1 MMEIPEL
8 AARLERLQVSSLSDA
23 DKTLPVCDPAIH
35 AMLPDL
41 TLVGTAFT
49 VRSDGDLLGMIDA
62 IGRAEAGTVLVA
74 ATDGSPLAA
83 SGELFATEARRR
95 GVAGIVVDGWCR
107 DLRGL
112 RRVGLPVFARGST
125 PAAGPAAGPAVTQ
138 VPVRFGGVEVRP
150 GDIVFGDDDGL
161 LIAPRER
168 VEAALERAEEI
179 ERVEA
184 EVAAAMGRGRGLH
197 ELTNAAE
204 HLRAVA
210 AGEPS
215 TFRFQP

>member
-1 MMEIPEL
+1 MDEL
-8 AARLERLQVSSLSDA
+8 ISRLRQLQVSSLSDA
-23 DKTLPVCDPAIH
+23 DKTLPVCDPAIR
-35 AMLPDL
+35 AMLPDV

-49 VRSDGDLLGMIDA
+49 VRADGDLLGMIDA
-62 IGRAEAGTVLVA
+62 MGRAEPDRVLVV
-74 ATDGSPLAA
+74 ATDGRPLAA
-83 SGELFATEARRR
+83 SGELFATEGRRR
-95 GVAGIVVDGWCR
+95 GIAGIVVDGFCR

-112 RRVGLPVFARGST
+112 RRVGLPVFARGTT
-125 PAAGPAAGPAVTQ
+125 PAAGPALGPAVVQ
-138 VPVRFGGVEVRP
+138 EPVTFGGVEVQP
-150 GDIVFGDDDGL
+150 GDLVFGDDDGL
-161 LIAPRER
+161 LIAPPER
-168 VEAALERAEEI
+168 VAAALERAEEI

-184 EVAAAMGRGRGLH
+184 EVAAAMRDGRSLH

>member
-1 MMEIPEL
+1 MTEL
-8 AARLERLQVSSLSDA
+8 AELVARLGRLQVSSLSDA
-23 DKTLPVCDPAIH
+23 DKTLPVCDPGIG
-35 AMLPDL
+35 AMLPDV

-49 VRSDGDLLGMIDA
+49 VRSDGDLLGTIDA
-62 IGRAEAGTVLVA
+62 IGRAGPGTVLVI

-112 RRVGLPVFARGST
+112 RRLGLPVFARGTT
-125 PAAGPAAGPAVTQ
+125 PAAGGAAGPVAVQ
-138 VPVRFGGVEVRP
+138 DPVRFGGIDVRP
-150 GDIVFGDDDGL
+150 GDLVFGDDDGL
-161 LIAPRER
+161 LIAPPER
-168 VEAALERAEEI
+168 VEAALDRAEEI

-184 EVAAAMGRGRGLH
+184 EVAAAMGRGRSLH

>member
-1 MMEIPEL
+1 VTNEL
-8 AARLERLQVSSLSDA
+8 VTRLRRLQVSSLSDA
-23 DKTLPVCDPAIH
+23 DKTLPVCDPAIR
-35 AMLPDL
+35 AMLPDV

-49 VRSDGDLLGMIDA
+49 VRADGDLLGMIDA
-62 IGRAEAGTVLVA
+62 LGRAEPGTVLVA
-74 ATDGSPLAA
+74 ATDGRPLAA
-83 SGELFATEARRR
+83 AGELFATEGRRR
-95 GVAGIVVDGWCR
+95 GLAGIVVDGFCR

-112 RRVGLPVFARGST
+112 RRVGLPVFARGTT
-125 PAAGPAAGPAVTQ
+125 PAAGPAAGPVVAQ
-138 VPVRFGGVEVRP
+138 EPVRFGGIDVRP
-150 GDIVFGDDDGL
+150 GDLVFGDDDGL
-161 LIAPRER
+161 LIAPPDR
-168 VEAALERAEEI
+168 VAAAVDRAEEI

-184 EVAAAMGRGRGLH
+184 EVAAAMRGGRGLH

>member
-1 MMEIPEL
+1 MTVEL
-8 AARLERLQVSSLSDA
+8 IARLARLQVSSLSDA

-35 AMLPDL
+35 AMLPDV

-62 IGRAEAGTVLVA
+62 LGRAEPGKVLVV
-74 ATDGSPLAA
+74 ATDGRPLAS
-83 SGELFATEARRR
+83 SGELFATEASRR
-95 GVAGIVVDGWCR
+95 GLAGIVVDGWCR

-112 RRVGLPVFARGST
+112 RRVGLPVFARGTT
-125 PAAGPAAGPAVTQ
+125 PAAGPALGPVVVQ
-138 VPVRFGGVEVRP
+138 EPVMFGGVVVRP
-150 GDIVFGDDDGL
+150 GYVVFGDDDGL
-161 LIAPRER
+161 LIAPPDRI
-168 VEAALERAEEI
+168 EAALERAEEI

-184 EVAAAMGRGRGLH
+184 EVAAAMRDGRSLQ

>member
-1 MMEIPEL
+1 MELDDLI
-8 AARLERLQVSSLSDA
+8 ARLRQLQVSSLADA

-35 AMLPDL
+35 AMLPDV

-62 IGRAEAGTVLVA
+62 IGRAEPGTVLVA

-112 RRVGLPVFARGST
+112 RRVRLPVFARGTT
-125 PAAGPAAGPAVTQ
+125 PAAGSAAGPVVLQ
-138 VPVRFGGVEVRP
+138 EPVRFGGVDVHP
-150 GDIVFGDDDGL
+150 GDLVFGDDDGL
-161 LIAPRER
+161 LIAAPER
-168 VEAALERAEEI
+168 VAAALDRAEEI
-179 ERVEA
+179 ERVES
-184 EVAAAMGRGRGLH
+184 EVAAGMARGRGLH

>member
-1 MMEIPEL
+1 MEIAEL
-8 AARLERLQVSSLSDA
+8 VTRLARLQVSSLSDA
-23 DKTLPVCDPAIH
+23 DKTLPVCDPAIGPL
-35 AMLPDL
+35 LPDV

-62 IGRAEAGTVLVA
+62 IGQAGPGTVLVA

-83 SGELFATEARRR
+83 SGELFATEGRRR
-95 GVAGIVVDGWCR
+95 GIAGIAVDGWCR

-112 RRVGLPVFARGST
+112 RRVGLPVFARGTT
-125 PAAGPAAGPAVTQ
+125 PAAGPAAGPSVVQ
-138 VPVRFGGVEVRP
+138 VPVRFGGVDVRP

-161 LIAPRER
+161 LIAPPER
-168 VEAALERAEEI
+168 VAAALERAEEI

-184 EVAAAMGRGRGLH
+184 EVAAGMGRGRSLH

>member
-1 MMEIPEL
+1 MTDEL
-8 AARLERLQVSSLSDA
+8 VARLARLQVSSLSDA
-23 DKTLPVCDPAIH
+23 DKTLPVCDPTIR
-35 AMLPDL
+35 AMLPDV

-49 VRSDGDLLGMIDA
+49 ARSDGDLLGMIDA
-62 IGRAEAGTVLVA
+62 LGRAEPGTVLVV
-74 ATDGSPLAA
+74 ATDGRPLAA

-112 RRVGLPVFARGST
+112 RRVRLPVFARGTT
-125 PAAGPAAGPAVTQ
+125 PAAGSAVGPVVVQ
-138 VPVRFGGVEVRP
+138 EPVQFGGIEVRP
-150 GDIVFGDDDGL
+150 GDVVFGDDDGL
-161 LIAPRER
+161 LIAPPER
-168 VEAALERAEEI
+168 VRAALERAEEI

-184 EVAAAMGRGRGLH
+184 EVAAAMRGGRSLH

>member
-1 MMEIPEL
+1 MTVEL
-8 AARLERLQVSSLSDA
+8 ITRLARLQVSSLSDA
-23 DKTLPVCDPAIH
+23 DKTLPVCDPAIR
-35 AMLPDL
+35 AMLPDV

-62 IGRAEAGTVLVA
+62 LGRAEPGTVLVV
-74 ATDGSPLAA
+74 ATDGRPLAS

-95 GVAGIVVDGWCR
+95 GLAGIVVDGWCR

-112 RRVGLPVFARGST
+112 RRVGLPVFARGTT
-125 PAAGPAAGPAVTQ
+125 PAAGPALGPVVVQ
-138 VPVRFGGVEVRP
+138 EPVMFGGVEVRP
-150 GDIVFGDDDGL
+150 GDVAFGDDDGL
-161 LIAPRER
+161 LIAAPDR
-168 VEAALERAEEI
+168 VEAALERAEAI

-184 EVAAAMGRGRGLH
+184 EVAAAMRSGRSLH

-204 HLRAVA
+204 HVRAVA